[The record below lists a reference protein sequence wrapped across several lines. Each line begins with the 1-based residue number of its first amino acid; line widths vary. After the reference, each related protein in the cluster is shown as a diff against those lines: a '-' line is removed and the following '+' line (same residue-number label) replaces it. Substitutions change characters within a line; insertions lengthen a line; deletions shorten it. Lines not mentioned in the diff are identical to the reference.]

1 MIELNDLIAATD
13 FNPMI
18 YWILA
23 LLGLPFLSFASSFFT
38 KSKAPVWASFLL
50 LINAGISIFLAF
62 NYWYGEAVSIKG
74 NWFHIGDTVITYSFY
89 LDRLALIMLVLVNG
103 ISFLVHVFSI
113 EYMGSDKRKPKYFSF
128 LGLFTFS
135 MLGIVLFHNLLLM
148 FVFWELVGL
157 SSYLLIGFW
166 FEKKSASLAAN
177 KAFLVNRIGDVG
189 LLTGLMILFAQFG
202 TFDLEAL
209 KALMIFSEIEDGNW
223 VTHFTSN
230 GQEGMNSLDG
240 RWLSAAGIA
249 LFCGAVGKSAQFP
262 LQVWLPDA
270 MEGPTPV
277 SALIH
282 AATMVAAG
290 VFLLARVFVLLDAQA
305 LEVIAMVGAV
315 TAFMAAFAALSQLD
329 IKKVLAY
336 STISQLGYMVMAM
349 GVGAYSAGLFHLV
362 THAFFK
368 AGLFLTAGIIIHQLH
383 KLESDKAKFNA
394 QDLRV
399 MGGLRTYMPVTF
411 ICFVICALALAG
423 LPGFTGFLS
432 KDAILLNA
440 TAWADIKGGGYY
452 FVPILAYITVIFTS
466 IYIFRLVFLVFTR
479 EFRLP
484 KMVNDLS
491 IGKKL
496 KEGNWLLLTPA
507 ILLAVLSISVVFGA
521 NVKAENTWF
530 MQFIATPIYL
540 VPQSYAAFSLVDLS
554 EETIQGIH
562 NWVSFVSIGLAVGG
576 LIFSYFSYRPIS
588 KKALIFQ
595 DAPEPRGPLG
605 KLSFYH
611 FYLDV
616 LYEKVFVRFVLLKA
630 KSITWF
636 DRVVVDG
643 IVNGLAKIHVVLAHI
658 VRWFDK
664 YIIDGFVHLTVFT
677 SGRIGHATRTIQSGN
692 VQTYILSAMT
702 ILIVLLLW
710 LIF

>member
-1 MIELNDLIAATD
+1 MIELRDLIATTG
-13 FNPMI
+13 FNPII
-18 YWILA
+18 YWVLA
-23 LLGLPFLSFASSFFT
+23 LFTIPLLSFFSNFFI
-38 KSKAPVWASFLL
+38 KSKAPIWATTLL
-50 LINAGISIFLAF
+50 LLNTGISLFLVYAH
-62 NYWYGEAVSIKG
+62 WYGEAVSIKG
-74 NWFHIGDTVITYSFY
+74 VWFSIGDTVLNYSFY

-103 ISFLVHVFSI
+103 ISFLVHLFSI
-113 EYMGSDKRKPKYFSF
+113 EYMRTDRQKPKYFAY

-135 MLGIVLFHNLLLM
+135 MIGVVLFHNLLLM

-157 SSYLLIGFW
+157 SSFLLIGFW
-166 FEKKSASLAAN
+166 FDKKSAALAAN
-177 KAFLVNRIGDVG
+177 KAFLINRIGDVG
-189 LLTGLMILFAQFG
+189 LLTGLMILYSQFQ
-202 TFDLEAL
+202 TFDLEAIRT
-209 KALMIFSEIEDGNW
+209 LMVFSEIEDGNW
-223 VTHFTSN
+223 IAHFTNN
-230 GQEGMNSLDG
+230 GVDVINTLDG

-249 LFCGAVGKSAQFP
+249 LFLGAVGKSAQFP

-305 LEVIAMVGAV
+305 LEIVAMVGAV

-368 AGLFLTAGIIIHQLH
+368 AGLFLAAGTIIHQLH

-399 MGGLRTYMPVTF
+399 MGGLRTYMPITF
-411 ICFVICALALAG
+411 VCFVICALALAG

-440 TAWADIKGGGYY
+440 TAWAEIKGGGYY
-452 FVPILAYITVIFTS
+452 FVPIMAYVTVAFTS

-484 KMVNDLS
+484 KMVGDLD

-496 KEGNWLLLTPA
+496 KEGNWMLIGPV
-507 ILLAVLSISVVFGA
+507 ILLSIMSISFVFGA

-530 MQFIATPIYL
+530 MQFIETPISF
-540 VPQSYAAFSLVDLS
+540 VPIPYAAFSLVDLS
-554 EETIQGIH
+554 ESTIQGLH
-562 NWVSFVSIGLAVGG
+562 NWVSFVSIGLAIGG

-611 FYLDV
+611 FYLDG
-616 LYEKVFVRFVLLKA
+616 LYEKVFLKFILFNA
-630 KSITWF
+630 RSMAWF
-636 DRVVVDG
+636 DRVVIDG
-643 IVNGLAKIHVVLAHI
+643 IIDGFAKMNVIVAHI
-658 VRWFDK
+658 VRWCDK
-664 YIIDGFVHLTVFT
+664 YIIDGFVHLTVYT
-677 SGRIGHATRTIQSGN
+677 SGRIGHATRSVQTGN
-692 VQTYILSAMT
+692 VQTYIMSAMA
-702 ILIVLLLW
+702 ILIILLLW
-710 LIF
+710 LVF

>member
-1 MIELNDLIAATD
+1 MIELNDLIATTD

-23 LLGLPFLSFASSFFT
+23 LFAIPLLSFISNFFT
-38 KSKAPVWASFLL
+38 KTKAPIWATILL
-50 LINAGISIFLAF
+50 LANTLIAFYLAF
-62 NYWYGEAVSIKG
+62 NLWYGQAISIKG
-74 NWFHIGDTVITYSFY
+74 VWFNVGETLFSYSFY

-103 ISFLVHVFSI
+103 ISLLVHLFSI
-113 EYMGSDKRKPKYFSF
+113 EYMRSDKHKPKYFAY

-135 MLGIVLFHNLLLM
+135 MLGVILFHNLLLM

-157 SSYLLIGFW
+157 SSFLLIGFW
-166 FEKKSASLAAN
+166 FDRKSATLAAN

-189 LLTGLMILFAQFG
+189 LLTGLMILYSQFQ
-202 TFDLEAL
+202 TFDLEAI
-209 KALMIFSEIEDGNW
+209 KGLMIFSEIEDGNW
-223 VTHFTSN
+223 IARFTNN
-230 GQEGMNSLDG
+230 GEEVINTLDG

-282 AATMVAAG
+282 SATMVAAG

-305 LEVIAMVGAV
+305 LEIVAMVGAV

-368 AGLFLTAGIIIHQLH
+368 SGLFLTAGIIIHQLQ
-383 KLESDKAKFNA
+383 KLESEKAKFNA

-399 MGGLRTYMPVTF
+399 MGGLRTYMPITF
-411 ICFVICALALAG
+411 VCFVICALALAG
-423 LPGFTGFLS
+423 LPGFTGFIS

-440 TAWADIKGGGYY
+440 TAWAEIKGGGYY
-452 FVPILAYITVIFTS
+452 FVPIMAFVTVVFTS

-484 KMVNDLS
+484 KMVGDLE

-496 KEGNWLLLTPA
+496 KEGNWILLGPA
-507 ILLAVLSISVVFGA
+507 ILLAILSISFVFGA

-530 MQFIATPIYL
+530 MQFIETPIYL
-540 VPQSYAAFSLVDLS
+540 VPQSYAAYSLVDLS
-554 EETIQGIH
+554 PETIKGLH
-562 NWVSFVSIGLAVGG
+562 NWVSFVSIGLAIGG
-576 LIFSYFSYRPIS
+576 LIFAYFSYRPIS

-595 DAPEPRGPLG
+595 DAPEPRGPVG
-605 KLSFYH
+605 RLSFYH
-611 FYLDV
+611 FYLDG
-616 LYEKVFVRFVLLKA
+616 LYEKIFLKFILFNA
-630 KSITWF
+630 KSMSWF
-636 DRVVVDG
+636 DKVVIDGIIDGIAKSNVVV
-643 IVNGLAKIHVVLAHI
+643 AHI

-664 YIIDGFVHLTVFT
+664 YIIDGFVHLTVYT
-677 SGRIGHATRTIQSGN
+677 SGRIGHATRAIQSGN
-692 VQTYILSAMT
+692 VQTYIMSAMA
-702 ILIVLLLW
+702 ILIILLLW
-710 LIF
+710 FAF